1 MYALFKGIKEIHP
14 EWKIYCLLP
23 EEGSMAEVSRKYVD
37 RYEVITTHWWL
48 TDIKPSLFRKLGFAL
63 KMIRDSISVCKILSQ
78 IRPDYCI
85 TNTVVVPVLA
95 FASKVMRIPHCW
107 FIHEIPQLTW
117 SLHFVFGYR
126 QTYSI
131 IDRLSCK
138 VFVPS
143 VFTKEF
149 YADSIARVKIVPL
162 TQAVEISMET
172 HLSAKDTDSYTLL
185 MVGAIEPNK
194 CQKDLIEAMD
204 MLVKEGERKIKCI
217 FVGRGGNDGYK
228 EECEQLVAGKKLSQ
242 HIEFVGYTENVASYY
257 ARADVVVVCSKMET
271 FGRTVAEARLYGL
284 PVIAA
289 STGAL
294 PEQIRDGTDGLL
306 YEYGNVE
313 ELAGKIGI
321 LGNPDTRKR
330 FSRNIP
336 ADIKEYY
343 SPRRFAE
350 DFVVSIV

>member
-1 MYALFKGIKEIHP
+1 M
-14 EWKIYCLLP
+14 
-23 EEGSMAEVSRKYVD
+23 
-37 RYEVITTHWWL
+37 
-48 TDIKPSLFRKLGFAL
+48 
-63 KMIRDSISVCKILSQ
+63 
-78 IRPDYCI
+78 
-85 TNTVVVPVLA
+85 
-95 FASKVMRIPHCW
+95 
-107 FIHEIPQLTW
+107 
-117 SLHFVFGYR
+117 
-126 QTYSI
+126 
-131 IDRLSCK
+131 
-138 VFVPS
+138 
-143 VFTKEF
+143 
-149 YADSIARVKIVPL
+149 
-162 TQAVEISMET
+162 
-172 HLSAKDTDSYTLL
+172 
-185 MVGAIEPNK
+185 
-194 CQKDLIEAMD
+194 
-204 MLVKEGERKIKCI
+204 
-217 FVGRGGNDGYK
+217 
-228 EECEQLVAGKKLSQ
+228 AGKKLSQ

-313 ELAGKIGI
+313 ENTEKIGI